1 VDEIRD
7 LLDAEKQLVK
17 ALPKMAKSAEDA
29 ELEEA
34 LREHLEQ
41 TKAIVA
47 HAPTRAPSGL
57 VLL

>member
-1 VDEIRD
+1 MKATSLQEVFVDEIRD

-34 LREHLEQ
+34 LRD
-41 TKAIVA
+41 V
-47 HAPTRAPSGL
+47 RA
-57 VLL
+57 VHRRD